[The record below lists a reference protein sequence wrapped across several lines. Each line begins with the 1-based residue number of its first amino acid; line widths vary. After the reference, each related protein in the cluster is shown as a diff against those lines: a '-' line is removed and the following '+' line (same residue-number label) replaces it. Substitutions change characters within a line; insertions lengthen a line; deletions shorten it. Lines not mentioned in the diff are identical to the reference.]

1 MKFDDKHAVCMH
13 EFCVRPMSHL
23 ARNLGRFKMTSE
35 ALSDHPDGIVDLRG
49 IAEYIEPYSMA
60 S

>member
-1 MKFDDKHAVCMH
+1 MH